1 MTEEQLRAQRDKLA
15 RENHLGQLVMYRTPW
30 ISVGKAIYARVIAG
44 VALALLLLL
53 SCILLLSWVTVLG
66 PFGPVTFV
74 LLVLFFVL
82 LVLFFVLFLTDHT
95 AMYVYSK
102 GLVCLRWSGGRVV
115 HWGEIRQVKIAGY
128 RRSTR
133 LYAKLNDGS
142 RIPFPNTFS
151 HGSASYRHIQQFI
164 EGKIIE
170 AQMPFV

>member
-1 MTEEQLRAQRDKLA
+1 MNEEQLRAQRDKLA
-15 RENHLGQLVMYRTPW
+15 RENHLGQLVLYRTPW

-66 PFGPVTFV
+66 PLGPVTFV
-74 LLVLFFVL
+74 LVLLFFLL
-82 LVLFFVLFLTDHT
+82 LVLFYVIFLTDYT
-95 AMYVYSK
+95 AMYIYTN
-102 GLVCLRWSGGRVV
+102 GLVCLRRSGGRVV
-115 HWGEIRQVKIAGY
+115 QWGEIYQVKIAGY

-142 RIPFPNTFS
+142 RITFPNTFS
-151 HGSASYRHIQQFI
+151 HGSASYRHLQQFI

-170 AQMPFV
+170 AKMPFV